1 MKKFFASVFVAF
13 ALIAFV
19 ACESNPG
26 IKATKEFM
34 KNPTEE
40 NFDKIDDI
48 EAEMS
53 DEEAEVFEKWWD
65 EHEDEIRNAA
75 YDSNPGVK
83 AAKQFIKNPTEKNL
97 KKVDDIVDK
106 MNDFEVDVFDDWCDE
121 HEDEIDDA
129 IDSL

>member
-34 KNPTEE
+34 
-40 NFDKIDDI
+40 
-48 EAEMS
+48 
-53 DEEAEVFEKWWD
+53 
-65 EHEDEIRNAA
+65 
-75 YDSNPGVK
+75 
-83 AAKQFIKNPTEKNL
+83 KNPTEKNL